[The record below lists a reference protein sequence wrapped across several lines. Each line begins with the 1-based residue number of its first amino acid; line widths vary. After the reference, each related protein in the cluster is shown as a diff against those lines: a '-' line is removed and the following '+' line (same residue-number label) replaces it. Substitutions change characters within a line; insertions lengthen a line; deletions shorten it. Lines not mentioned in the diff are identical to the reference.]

1 MDGHARFDRAA
12 GRGQA
17 APVAGFL
24 IVAALFILGL
34 VIGLAM
40 LFNGLLQR
48 SRDGGM
54 PAWLSMPLAGA
65 AALAVVGGLGWAFI
79 VTVCSGMEFH

>member
-1 MDGHARFDRAA
+1 MAA
-12 GRGQA
+12 ERGQA

-24 IVAALFILGL
+24 ILAALVILGL
-34 VIGLAM
+34 VLGLAM
-40 LFNGLLQR
+40 LFNSLLQR

-54 PAWLSMPLAGA
+54 PSWLSVPLSGA
-65 AALAVVGGLGWAFI
+65 AALAVVIGLGWAFI